1 MEVAVGCHPVG
12 HKGWTGGWNEDGR
25 MISATTEGI
34 VGTIVGRR
42 WEADTPKRWLIA
54 RKEVD
59 PLCEPL
65 QRRA

>member
-1 MEVAVGCHPVG
+1 
-12 HKGWTGGWNEDGR
+12 

-34 VGTIVGRR
+34 VGTIVGKR